1 MHRAKIRIGENGNL
15 RGRCDKDTAA
25 LALKTESPNRRIF
38 VMPCWSLLSDSLLN
52 FDWCCVQFRGAAMF
66 NIVKR
71 RDFMLGQDVATA
83 QEAEQRLRD
92 QYDCDYIVVNRADVE
107 PVQEP
112 QSPTLTPP
120 R

>member
-1 MHRAKIRIGENGNL
+1 
-15 RGRCDKDTAA
+15 
-25 LALKTESPNRRIF
+25 
-38 VMPCWSLLSDSLLN
+38 
-52 FDWCCVQFRGAAMF
+52 MF

-107 PVQEP
+107 PVNEP
-112 QSPTLTPP
+112 LSTLTPP

>member
-1 MHRAKIRIGENGNL
+1 
-15 RGRCDKDTAA
+15 
-25 LALKTESPNRRIF
+25 
-38 VMPCWSLLSDSLLN
+38 MPYWSLLSDSLLN

-107 PVQEP
+107 PVKEP
-112 QSPTLTPP
+112 QLPTLTPP